1 MATVCARP
9 AIVATRASGSQQ
21 NINTSVRGKPT
32 TVPNKHLPDTCSP
45 GPTPNKLQKRQLD
58 TPPGSPEAST
68 NQQVIDIPSLLVDAD
83 KYTKVSDNPPIYA
96 LTAQEFHGALEHTAT
111 RPLPDTK
118 TVFPWL
124 HGLHPENNIQL
135 TYFSARNKKIRRSP
149 RTLRGITV
157 VKAGGDLSHS
167 KIRGAIAPDELLLA
181 TKNGEQISTFLD
193 VDPRDGFSIRNF
205 QIQAVKMA
213 TMSDI
218 VIYADDKTPK
228 AVVEKLASVI
238 ARAQKVWKEK
248 DREHDMEIPQYHTY
262 LVKGRSDQPLR
273 QRTISNF
280 FLDPFAKLQ
289 VEHPEI
295 VAIDDK
301 GNTTGA
307 VMDFCK

>member
-9 AIVATRASGSQQ
+9 AIVTSRTSTSQQ

-45 GPTPNKLQKRQLD
+45 GPTPTKLQQQQLE
-58 TPPGSPEAST
+58 TPPGSPEAPA
-68 NQQVIDIPSLLVDAD
+68 NQQVIDVPSLLVEAD
-83 KYTKVSDNPPIYA
+83 KYAKVSDSPPVYA
-96 LTAQEFHGALEHTAT
+96 LTAQELYNALEHTAS

-124 HGLHPENNIQL
+124 HGLHPDNNIQL
-135 TYFSARNKKIRRSP
+135 TYFSARNKKVRRAP

-181 TKNGEQISTFLD
+181 TKTGEQISTFLD

-228 AVVEKLASVI
+228 AVLEKLASVI

-248 DREHDMEIPQYHTY
+248 DRDNDIDVPHYHTFV
-262 LVKGRSDQPLR
+262 VKGRNDQTLE
-273 QRTISNF
+273 S
-280 FLDPFAKLQ
+280 
-289 VEHPEI
+289 
-295 VAIDDK
+295 
-301 GNTTGA
+301 
-307 VMDFCK
+307 

>member
-1 MATVCARP
+1 
-9 AIVATRASGSQQ
+9 VATRASSSQQ

-45 GPTPNKLQKRQLD
+45 GPTPTKLQQQQLE
-58 TPPGSPEAST
+58 TPPGSPEAPA

-83 KYTKVSDNPPIYA
+83 KYLKVSDSPPIYA
-96 LTAQEFHGALEHTAT
+96 LSAQEFHAALEHTAT

-135 TYFSARNKKIRRSP
+135 TYFSARNKKLRRAP

-167 KIRGAIAPDELLLA
+167 KIRGAISPDELLLA
-181 TKNGEQISTFLD
+181 
-193 VDPRDGFSIRNF
+193 NF

-228 AVVEKLASVI
+228 AVLEKLASVI

-248 DREHDMEIPQYHTY
+248 DRDNDIDVPHYHTY
-262 LVKGRSDQPLR
+262 VVKGSRNQPLK

-280 FLDPFAKLQ
+280 S
-289 VEHPEI
+289 
-295 VAIDDK
+295 
-301 GNTTGA
+301 
-307 VMDFCK
+307 